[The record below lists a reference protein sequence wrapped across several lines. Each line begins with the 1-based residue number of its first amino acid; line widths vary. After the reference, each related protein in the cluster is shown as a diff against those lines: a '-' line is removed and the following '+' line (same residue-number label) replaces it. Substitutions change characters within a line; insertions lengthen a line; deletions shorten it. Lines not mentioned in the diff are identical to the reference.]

1 MLHSA
6 ENKTGNG
13 DKVTTGNSKRA
24 SQAIMT
30 SNVNNTMSSL
40 GVSNQ
45 MPATGLGKERKSI
58 DVTKKTNI
66 LSNLIYKPLDAS
78 ALATKAQTYHS
89 TSP

>member
-1 MLHSA
+1 MLLSA

-13 DKVTTGNSKRA
+13 DKATTGNSKRA

-45 MPATGLGKERKSI
+45 
-58 DVTKKTNI
+58 
-66 LSNLIYKPLDAS
+66 
-78 ALATKAQTYHS
+78 
-89 TSP
+89 

>member
-13 DKVTTGNSKRA
+13 DKATAGNSKRA

-66 LSNLIYKPLDAS
+66 LSNQMMTFYLIW
-78 ALATKAQTYHS
+78 T
-89 TSP
+89 